1 MALRFRLRGLAE
13 TFIDSIICPCCRQA
27 GSDEDSFSTELTKVT
42 LEGII
47 VIVQCRT
54 CLEIFVPE
62 SQRMGI
68 INPLELRS
76 AVKKDSLDTGEAL
89 LPNLGSVRISAERLN
104 AMRKGDVH

>member
-13 TFIDSIICPCCRQA
+13 TFIDSITCPCCRSA
-27 GSDEDSFSTELTKVT
+27 GSDEDAFSTELTKVT

-54 CLEIFVPE
+54 CLEIFVPDT
-62 SQRMGI
+62 QRMGI
-68 INPLELRS
+68 LDPPALRS
-76 AVKKDSLDTGEAL
+76 AVEKDCRETGEPL
-89 LPNLGSVRISAERLN
+89 LMNIGSVRISAERLN